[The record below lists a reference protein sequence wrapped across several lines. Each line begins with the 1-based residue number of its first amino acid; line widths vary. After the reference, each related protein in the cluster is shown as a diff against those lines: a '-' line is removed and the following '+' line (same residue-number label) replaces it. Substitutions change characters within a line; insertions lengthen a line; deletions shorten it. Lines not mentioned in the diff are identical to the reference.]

1 MKRVLGLILLP
12 CLLLV
17 ANGCGGSA
25 TATTATT
32 AAATTTL
39 SPATSSTSTTDTTS
53 ATNETTTYT
62 ARLFGKDV
70 VPAVTTDATGTA
82 TFTPSYNGSKV
93 AFVLKVWNMTNAV
106 AARVRQGKAG
116 SNGAVIVTL
125 FDGPTKKGKFTGT
138 LAKGS
143 FTAANLT
150 GSLKGKTIADLLNL
164 IDAGEAYVN
173 VGTTQHP
180 KGEIRGQIQ

>member
-1 MKRVLGLILLP
+1 MKRALGLILLL
-12 CLLLV
+12 CLLSV
-17 ANGCGGSA
+17 ATGCGGSA
-25 TATTATT
+25 TTTT

-53 ATNETTTYT
+53 SADGTTTYT

-93 AFVLKVWNMTNAV
+93 TFVLKVWDMTGAV

-116 SNGAVIVTL
+116 SNGTVIVTL
-125 FDGPTKKGKFTGT
+125 FDGPTKKAKFTGT

-150 GSLKGKTIADLLNL
+150 GSLKGKTIADFLNL

-173 VGTTQHP
+173 VGTTKHP